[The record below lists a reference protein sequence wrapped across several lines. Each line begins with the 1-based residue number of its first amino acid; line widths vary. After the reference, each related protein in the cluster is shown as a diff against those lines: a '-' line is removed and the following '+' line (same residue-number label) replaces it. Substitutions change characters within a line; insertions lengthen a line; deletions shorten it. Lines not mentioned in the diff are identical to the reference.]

1 MPCFVCACADMSKVA
16 RTKIDTKEHYVSNIN
31 VVTAIALPN
40 RNSIS
45 QHNFLALLANF
56 LANTASFPGNILF
69 RHRRWIG
76 PLPLTSWRPAMP
88 ALLPAMPLLLSR
100 SHRHRNVAQFVPFG
114 EWRDAHWE
122 LSLVSSTCRS
132 KRGNAA
138 TASSL
143 PATAIATATAKTQ
156 SACQATCTFLASTA
170 QPILFMSHIESHRP
184 YNICCV

>member
-1 MPCFVCACADMSKVA
+1 MS
-16 RTKIDTKEHYVSNIN
+16 
-31 VVTAIALPN
+31 LPPLPFQTEIQ
-40 RNSIS
+40 S
-45 QHNFLALLANF
+45 HNTTFSPFSLILF
-56 LANTASFPGNILF
+56 QTTASFLGNILS
-69 RHRRWIG
+69 RLRRWIG

-88 ALLPAMPLLLSR
+88 ALLLPAMSLLLSR